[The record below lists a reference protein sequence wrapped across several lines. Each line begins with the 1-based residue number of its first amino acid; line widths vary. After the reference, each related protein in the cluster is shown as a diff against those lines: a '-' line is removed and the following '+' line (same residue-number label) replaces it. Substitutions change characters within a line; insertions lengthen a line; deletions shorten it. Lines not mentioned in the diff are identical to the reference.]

1 MRPILLLT
9 VLLAFMH
16 IANAQVKTNF
26 NNAELITARG
36 KFMKGF
42 RSKSPFVIPARDIKA
57 LLEKEKLEDKTGG
70 GKPFRIAEAVAVDID
85 VVKEAVWVEEGGYAY
100 GKFTMVAA
108 GAKSISANFDQF
120 LLPEGTELYVYSEN
134 GEMITG
140 PVTASENNENN
151 FWGSWVYKG
160 GMLTVDLKTPII
172 NKVALKL
179 HISSLAYGY
188 KDLYVSNFGESAG
201 CNINVLCPAGSG
213 WENERNSV
221 ALILN
226 GSSTAI

>member
-85 VVKEAVWVEEGGYAY
+85 VVKEAVWVEEGTFWFDA
-100 GKFTMVAA
+100 VNAA
-108 GAKSISANFDQF
+108 GEKVEVREGRFDMKF
-120 LLPEGTELYVYSEN
+120 
-134 GEMITG
+134 
-140 PVTASENNENN
+140 
-151 FWGSWVYKG
+151 
-160 GMLTVDLKTPII
+160 
-172 NKVALKL
+172 
-179 HISSLAYGY
+179 
-188 KDLYVSNFGESAG
+188 
-201 CNINVLCPAGSG
+201 
-213 WENERNSV
+213 
-221 ALILN
+221 
-226 GSSTAI
+226 